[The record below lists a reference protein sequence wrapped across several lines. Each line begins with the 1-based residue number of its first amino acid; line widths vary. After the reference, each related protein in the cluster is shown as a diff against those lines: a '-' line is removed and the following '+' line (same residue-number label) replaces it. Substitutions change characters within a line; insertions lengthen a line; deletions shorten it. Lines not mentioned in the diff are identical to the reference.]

1 MRHNEGNEAMLGA
14 IVGDIIGSVY
24 EFKNHR
30 SKAFE
35 PLFHPA
41 ARFTDD
47 TVCTVAVA
55 DALVQGTD
63 PTTSLQTWCQRYAE
77 NGGWG
82 QRFAQWIFESNPQ
95 PYGSWGNGAAMR
107 ISPVGLLAGTEDEII
122 QWVDSATAITHNHPE
137 AVASARA
144 VALAIF
150 WARLGMA
157 PTEIAALLTQRFG
170 YDLSQTPDDIRPT
183 YRRTERASGSVP
195 QAIVCAL
202 QSISFEDAIRNA
214 ISIGG
219 DSDTIA
225 AIAGGIAEARFGIPD
240 EIANHAWGYLPRDMR
255 AVVTSLYAAR
265 QTEAGLHDRPTIPQ

>member
-1 MRHNEGNEAMLGA
+1 MLGA
-14 IVGDIIGSVY
+14 IVGDIIGSAY

-41 ARFTDD
+41 ARYTDD
-47 TVCTVAVA
+47 TVCTVAIA
-55 DALVQGTD
+55 DALVRGTD
-63 PTTSLQTWCQRYAE
+63 PTLSLQIWCRRYAE

-82 QRFAQWIFESNPQ
+82 QRFALWIFEDDPQ

-107 ISPVGLLAGTEDEII
+107 ISPVGLLAGTEDELI
-122 QWVDSATAITHNHPE
+122 QWADSATAITHNHPE
-137 AVASARA
+137 AIASARA

-150 WARLGMA
+150 WAKRGIA
-157 PTEIAALLTQRFG
+157 AAEIAALLTHRFG

-183 YRRTERASGSVP
+183 YKRTERASGSVP

-202 QSISFEDAIRNA
+202 QSRSFEDAIRNA
-214 ISIGG
+214 VSIGG

-225 AIAGGIAEARFGIPD
+225 AIAGGIAEARFGVPED
-240 EIANHAWGYLPRDMR
+240 IAQRAWQFLPHDMR
-255 AVVTSLYAAR
+255 AVVTTFNGES
-265 QTEAGLHDRPTIPQ
+265 QAGSKLHG